1 MTARPEAAPEPT
13 AKQATGAALPNDET
27 TNRSVTIMTATRRT
41 DQQGVHVVLPQGP
54 PALNARAAREL
65 LEILLEAHA
74 ELRGGA
80 VPDVA

>member
-1 MTARPEAAPEPT
+1 M
-13 AKQATGAALPNDET
+13 
-27 TNRSVTIMTATRRT
+27 TIMTATRRS